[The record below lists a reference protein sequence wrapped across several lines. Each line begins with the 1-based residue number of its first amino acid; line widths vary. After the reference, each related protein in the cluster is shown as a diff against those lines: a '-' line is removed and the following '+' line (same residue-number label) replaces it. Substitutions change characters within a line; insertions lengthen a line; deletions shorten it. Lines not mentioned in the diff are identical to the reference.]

1 MLVDVH
7 TLATDNKLITPIK
20 ITAVLIRYLY
30 YCEEL
35 WQNYEK
41 SEQNPSYMQLTKF
54 IGEW

>member
-41 SEQNPSYMQLTKF
+41 SEQNPSYM
-54 IGEW
+54 